1 MYYADWRQQY
11 LVDQG
16 YYFDVIEELPFMK
29 DEALK
34 KTLLMHSETEQ
45 VDLLGK
51 ILSLDEAKLEDG
63 EESEEDEDQK

>member
-1 MYYADWRQQY
+1 M
-11 LVDQG
+11 
-16 YYFDVIEELPFMK
+16 IEELPFMK

-63 EESEEDEDQK
+63 EESEEDED